1 MAYASV
7 ADLIAR
13 YGEEE
18 LIQRTDRVGAGVVD
32 AAVAGQALD
41 DAAAEMDGYLAS
53 RYRLP
58 LPTAPAMLA
67 RVNCAIA
74 RYRLWE
80 DLASER
86 VRQDYE
92 DAVRFLTAIARGTVS
107 LGLPDTLPPED
118 RPGLSLA
125 AAQSGPAPVF
135 GRDATGSY

>member
-1 MAYASV
+1 MAYATV
-7 ADLIAR
+7 ADLVAR

-18 LIQRTDRVGAGVVD
+18 ILQRTDRVNAGAVD
-32 AAVAGQALD
+32 HAVANQALD

-58 LPTAPAMLA
+58 LPTVPAMLG
-67 RVNCAIA
+67 RLNCAIA

-92 DAVRFLTAIARGTVS
+92 DAVRFLTAISRGTVS
-107 LGLPDTLPPED
+107 LGLPDTLAPED

-135 GRDATGSY
+135 GRDATEYY